1 MADEPGIHKGHHY
14 IRIVLAD
21 DHDILRQGLKLLLG
35 LEQDMQVV
43 GEARTG
49 REALELTEKLKPDVV
64 VMDISMADMDGL
76 EACKQIRQQEPATQ
90 VLMLTMHESEE
101 YFLKA
106 LRMGAAGYL
115 VKKAAPADL
124 QAAVR
129 TVAGGGAFLYAGLA
143 KVLIRAYLAQ
153 PEITSK
159 EFATPH
165 PAGAQSLSPRQG
177 DRASCLGDRDP
188 TADASHDAKEAS
200 LAQELGVL
208 TAREVEVM
216 RLVAEGCT
224 NQEIAKQLIL
234 SIKTVQAHRANVM
247 GKLGLHDITQLVRF
261 AMRHGLIA
269 PEP

>member
-101 YFLKA
+101 YFLLA

-129 TVAGGGAFLYAGLA
+129 TVADGGAFLNAGLA
-143 KVLIRAYLAQ
+143 KALIRAYVAQ

-159 EFATPH
+159 EFAAPH

-177 DRASCLGDRDP
+177 DRAP
-188 TADASHDAKEAS
+188 TADANHDAKEAS

-224 NQEIAKQLIL
+224 NQEIAKRLIL

-261 AMRHGLIA
+261 AIRHGLIP
-269 PEP
+269 PEPY